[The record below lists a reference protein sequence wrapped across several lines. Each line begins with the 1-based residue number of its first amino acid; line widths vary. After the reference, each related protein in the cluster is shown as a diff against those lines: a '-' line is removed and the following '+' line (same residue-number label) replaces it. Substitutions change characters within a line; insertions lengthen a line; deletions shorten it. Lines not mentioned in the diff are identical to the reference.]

1 MGHRLTCSCFFSNL
15 KEGFLPTQAPEKV
28 PEAKST
34 HGPVTS
40 APELG
45 RLHLAFP
52 GHVAA
57 LTAWAGPGL
66 QVGEAA
72 SASGR

>member
-15 KEGFLPTQAPEKV
+15 EEGFFPTQAPGKV

-34 HGPVTS
+34 CGPVAS

-45 RLHLAFP
+45 CLHLAFP
-52 GHVAA
+52 GHVAVLA
-57 LTAWAGPGL
+57 AWAGPGL

-72 SASGR
+72 TASGR